1 MKTVK
6 LPIANIALTTVGE
19 GHGSIS
25 STLYEDW
32 LRGEAGEEDRLKAVV
47 DAVESLI
54 LGHAAAGVDVTAPAY
69 LEGLETALQA
79 IVNHME

>member
-1 MKTVK
+1 MKTIT
-6 LPIANIALTTVGE
+6 LPIANITVTTDGQ

-32 LRGEAGEEDRLKAVV
+32 LQDDGQEDNRLKAVA
-47 DAVESLI
+47 DALESLI

-69 LEGLETALQA
+69 LEGLETALEA
-79 IVNHME
+79 ISNNLE